1 MKFDLSCDYCEDH
14 GLNPLNLNFMCV
26 RVKESDRSGEDTDRS
41 GEDTDRSGEDTDRS
55 GEDIGYWV
63 GHFQISGDVKKEG
76 NNRKQ
81 LKSNVEEG
89 DEYRSVVAQLI
100 YSSTPIPESLIT
112 QRLCYV
118 TAELILINLPNR
130 LVKIISLR

>member
-1 MKFDLSCDYCEDH
+1 MFRISFEGIVSMKFDLSCDYCEDH
-14 GLNPLNLNFMCV
+14 GMNKLNLNFMCV
-26 RVKESDRSGEDTDRS
+26 RVKEPDRSGK
-41 GEDTDRSGEDTDRS
+41 
-55 GEDIGYWV
+55 DIGYWV
-63 GHFQISGDVKKEG
+63 GHFQISGDVRKKKEK
-76 NNRKQ
+76 NRKQ

-100 YSSTPIPESLIT
+100 YSSTPVPESLIT

-130 LVKIISLR
+130 LVKNISLR

>member
-1 MKFDLSCDYCEDH
+1 
-14 GLNPLNLNFMCV
+14 MCV
-26 RVKESDRSGEDTDRS
+26 RVKEPDRSGK
-41 GEDTDRSGEDTDRS
+41 
-55 GEDIGYWV
+55 DIGYWV
-63 GHFQISGDVKKEG
+63 GHFQISGDIKKKEEK
-76 NNRKQ
+76 NRKQ

-100 YSSTPIPESLIT
+100 YSSTPVPESLIT

-130 LVKIISLR
+130 LVKNISLNISGLG